1 MLDTRLLAGMRGGL
15 LIAGFAHVG
24 RVLVDRVVGFWMA
37 GFALSGVG

>member
-15 LIAGFAHVG
+15 LIAGFAPG
-24 RVLVDRVVGFWMA
+24 RVLVDRVVDFWMA